1 MSKQVEKEM
10 RGELV
15 AEGGPLCPG
24 CGASLALQY
33 ALNALGKNTVLLTA
47 PGCACMGTL
56 TFDLQTLVKVPQ
68 IFTLF
73 ENPAAPAT
81 GVKAGL
87 DRKGMEMNVLCFIG
101 DGGTVDLGLG
111 GVTGVAERGD
121 PVIYICY
128 DNEAYMN
135 TGIQRSGATPY
146 GAWTMTTPV
155 GKNLK
160 GKGRFGKDMPGIM
173 VSSGAAYVATASIAY
188 IDDYVQKVRRAEEVT
203 ANDEG
208 MAYIHV
214 QAPCPTGWRFQT
226 KETIKVARLAVQ
238 SGLWPLYEI
247 HEGKYRLTRRPK
259 ERAPVREYLEAQG
272 RFRHLSDE
280 QKDLIQAHV
289 DEVWRK
295 IDEAN

>member
-33 ALNALGKNTVLLTA
+33 ALNTLGKNTVLLTT
-47 PGCACMGTL
+47 PGCVCMGTL
-56 TFDLQTLVKVPQ
+56 TFDLHTLVKVPQ

-87 DRKGMEMNVLCFIG
+87 DRAGMEMNVLCFMG

-135 TGIQRSGATPY
+135 TGIQRSSATPY

-160 GKGRFGKDMPGIM
+160 GKSRFKKDMPGIM
-173 VSSGAAYVATASIAY
+173 ASSGAAYVATASIAY

-226 KETIKVARLAVQ
+226 KDTIKVARLAVQ
-238 SGLWPLYEI
+238 SGVWPLYEI
-247 HEGKYRLTRRPK
+247 YAGEFKLTRRPK
-259 ERAPVREYLEAQG
+259 ERVPVREYLNTQG

-280 QKDLIQAHV
+280 QKDLIQTHV
-289 DEVWRK
+289 EGMWRK
-295 IDEAN
+295 IDESR